1 MAIFAIIPQPS
12 AHAANLGPKVA
23 ATFPTHLAI
32 GPGGWLVA
40 ATGTAQEVANKLE
53 IVADDSNGAAV
64 VLEVASYFGRANPSI
79 WSWIKTNWERPT
91 VG

>member
-12 AHAANLGPKVA
+12 ANAAKLAPKIL

-32 GPGGWLVA
+32 GSGGWLVA
-40 ATGTAQEVANKLE
+40 STGTAQEVANKLQ
-53 IVADDSNGAAV
+53 IVDDDSNGAAM